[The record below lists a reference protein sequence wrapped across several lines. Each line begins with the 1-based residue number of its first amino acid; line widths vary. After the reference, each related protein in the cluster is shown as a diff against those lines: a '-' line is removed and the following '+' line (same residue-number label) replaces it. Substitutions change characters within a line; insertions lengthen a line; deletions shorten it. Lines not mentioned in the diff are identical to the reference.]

1 MLWPFC
7 FLFRR
12 VFKCFLSDFIMHFK
26 RGMSRILGI
35 FLIVI
40 VSIAGV
46 SIFFFYLNKFFDD
59 SSQETNVVS
68 ELLLEGFSIDSV
80 VLEDGESENNG
91 EKISFTLSRIRGDS
105 EEGYLRNVSGLLVVL
120 YNDKNESFS
129 YRKNISLVVFQSEK
143 IEFTIDDEDFG
154 DVVKIIVLPIFF
166 SEDNRELISSLPIQ
180 VNTASSSNSVNV
192 RTSSRSAGGGGSSGG
207 GGSESGS
214 SPSNPVSP
222 VVPTPP
228 APEFQ
233 LVVKLNKAV
242 YQTGERLYLE

>member
-1 MLWPFC
+1 MN
-7 FLFRR
+7 
-12 VFKCFLSDFIMHFK
+12 K

-35 FLIVI
+35 FLII
-40 VSIAGV
+40 IISIAGV
-46 SIFFFYLNKFFDD
+46 SVFFFYLNKFFND
-59 SSQETNVVS
+59 SSEETNVVS

-105 EEGYLRNVSGLLVVL
+105 EEGYLRNVSGILVVL

-129 YRKNISLVVFQSEK
+129 YRKNISLVVFESEK
-143 IEFTIDDEDFG
+143 IEFTIDDGDFG
-154 DVVKIIVLPIFF
+154 DVVRMVVLPIFL
-166 SEDNRELISSLPIQ
+166 SENNGELISSLPVQ
-180 VNTASSSNSVNV
+180 VNTATSSNSVYV
-192 RTSSRSAGGGGSSGG
+192 RTSSRNTGGD
-207 GGSESGS
+207 SGS
-214 SPSNPVSP
+214 GSPPPADPVPP

>member
-1 MLWPFC
+1 MN
-7 FLFRR
+7 
-12 VFKCFLSDFIMHFK
+12 K

-35 FLIVI
+35 FLII
-40 VSIAGV
+40 IISIAGV
-46 SIFFFYLNKFFDD
+46 SVFFFYLNKFFND
-59 SSQETNVVS
+59 SSEETNVVS

-105 EEGYLRNVSGLLVVL
+105 EEGYLRNVSGILVVL

-129 YRKNISLVVFQSEK
+129 YRKNISLVVFESEK
-143 IEFTIDDEDFG
+143 IEFTIDDGDFG
-154 DVVKIIVLPIFF
+154 DVVRMVVLPIFL
-166 SEDNRELISSLPIQ
+166 SENNGELISSLPVQ
-180 VNTASSSNSVNV
+180 VNTATSSNSVNV
-192 RTSSRSAGGGGSSGG
+192 RTSSRNTGGD
-207 GGSESGS
+207 SGS
-214 SPSNPVSP
+214 GSPPPADPVPP